1 MTLWPQWPGFTQQP
15 GEGCFTPPPGIRWW
29 SAPRVPMPMVGAR
42 PGAATRVTKHSC
54 RFELLNVWW
63 CSGAPWEM
71 EPLSSRGFDKDWQN
85 SIGRV
90 QSGSEKL
97 DRAWQKAYI
106 KIWRLQNR
114 NMYLLKISVGTL
126 FAEPDLK
133 LLLEITIA
141 KFVLY
146 ILHCLF
152 RKCTISWFGN
162 EFLIIIA
169 GKIFGKL
176 LIKNAFFINI

>member
-1 MTLWPQWPGFTQQP
+1 MARFHTAAWRRLFY
-15 GEGCFTPPPGIRWW
+15 TPSRYPL
-29 SAPRVPMPMVGAR
+29 VVGATCTD
-42 PGAATRVTKHSC
+42 ATSRCTPC
-54 RFELLNVWW
+54 
-63 CSGAPWEM
+63 PWRR
-71 EPLSSRGFDKDWQN
+71 SSRDQTSMQVWASECVVDGAEKHHERWRGFVKDWQN
-85 SIGRV
+85 SISRV

-106 KIWRLQNR
+106 KIWRLQKR
-114 NMYLLKISVGTL
+114 NMYLLRISVGTL

-133 LLLEITIA
+133 LLLVMTFA

-162 EFLIIIA
+162 EVLWNNKIIIA
-169 GKIFGKL
+169 ENFLSRVKCVFY
-176 LIKNAFFINI
+176 